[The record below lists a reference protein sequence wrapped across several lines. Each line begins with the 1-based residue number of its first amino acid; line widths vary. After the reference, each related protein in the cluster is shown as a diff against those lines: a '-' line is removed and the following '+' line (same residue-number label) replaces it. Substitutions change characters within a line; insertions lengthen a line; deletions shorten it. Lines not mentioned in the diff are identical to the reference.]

1 METKPTPEES
11 VSSLDQFKRF
21 VRRAWRT
28 LGRIAW
34 VVLVL
39 FFTQNALASRL
50 ENEPRAALLY
60 WMITA
65 VVVLAGGINSLNRR
79 IRLGE
84 TTFQRGEKTNK

>member
-1 METKPTPEES
+1 METKPTSDVS
-11 VSSLDQFKRF
+11 VSSFEQFKRF
-21 VRRAWRT
+21 VRRAWTT

-39 FFTQNALASRL
+39 FFSQNALASRL

-65 VVVLAGGINSLNRR
+65 VVVLAGGIVSLNRR

-84 TTFQRGEKTNK
+84 TVFHRGEKTNN